1 MKRLFT
7 SITFA
12 SLAAG
17 VYAQNVV
24 LHNNIQDIDGNQESL
39 WIATS
44 TGAVRLNISDN
55 QKDFYYSAQGLSGN
69 NLYAVACDDEKV
81 YFGSSKE
88 GLSVYSNGH
97 ISVQNDLFEEM
108 GHNKNIYGLKCLGE
122 NKLAIGG
129 LLSFY
134 TMEKEVVKKFHSE
147 LSELSSFVAYYD
159 FAADNNGNTWFCGWD
174 LLKKSSFGYI
184 TKDKELV
191 CIPGIYQS
199 NSLAIDN
206 EGCVW
211 IGSERGLY
219 KYESNEL
226 YRFTSDEL
234 NIPSNAI
241 YGLCKSKNG
250 NLLFGCKNNLV
261 VFDGKKVVE
270 MINVPTDNS
279 KDFVTTIFPGEDA
292 IWVGTALSGLFKY
305 QDGEMTKI
313 DLTDNNAPAFPL
325 DEYPMTGQE
334 LTNEQTNVDSVL
346 SNMKFKFQL
355 PTAIPVV
362 KADQATSSPV
372 FDLNGKKTS
381 QLEKGKIYIQDRKK
395 FMIK

>member
-7 SITFA
+7 SITLA

-24 LHNNIQDIDGNQESL
+24 FHNNIQDIDGNQESL

-88 GLSVYSNGH
+88 GLSVYSNGS
-97 ISVQNDLFEEM
+97 ISVQNDLFKE
-108 GHNKNIYGLKCLGE
+108 GYNKNIYGLKCFGK
-122 NKLAIGG
+122 NKLAVGG
-129 LLSFY
+129 LLNIY
-134 TMEKEVVKKFHSE
+134 TMENGVDQKYHSE
-147 LSELSSFVAYYD
+147 LSDLSSFVAYYD
-159 FAADNNGNTWFCGWD
+159 FAADNNGNIWFCGWD

-219 KYESNEL
+219 KYDGKELTRYTSNDL
-226 YRFTSDEL
+226 GTPSD
-234 NIPSNAI
+234 AVF
-241 YGLCKSKNG
+241 GLCKTIDG
-250 NLLFGCKNNLV
+250 RLLFGSKNNLAI
-261 VFDGKKVVE
+261 FDGKKVVE
-270 MINVPTDNS
+270 QINVPTDNS

-313 DLTDNNAPAFPL
+313 DLTDKNAPEISL
-325 DEYPMTGQE
+325 GEQPMIGQE
-334 LTNEQTNVDSVL
+334 STNEQTNVDSIL

-362 KADQATSSPV
+362 KADQAPSSPI
-372 FDLNGKKTS
+372 FDLSGKKTS
-381 QLEKGKIYIQDRKK
+381 QVEKGKIYIQNRKK